1 MLRAHVPFAAR
12 VFRRCLVLLA
22 TTTSLSAS
30 PHPLVAEARPGQVR
44 IDDTI
49 KREGE
54 ALVALA
60 DARARGE
67 QVPSE
72 FPLEWRNDFFKA
84 RPGTFV
90 PFTLSFP
97 AGALA
102 EGPALLYVRV
112 EAAGPPRA
120 RRTKAPPDYAYE
132 TIFPVRIELRPGE
145 DQLRLRR
152 GFAVAPGSYKVTAV
166 LRGAPAA
173 GGRGRSAALL
183 ERTLEVPD
191 FWTGQLATSTI
202 MLAERIEGLP
212 VPVPAAELDE
222 DPYAVGS
229 HRIHP
234 AATASYNRQGEL
246 VVVFLIYNP
255 SVTRERHFDVQV
267 DYHLF
272 REIPGG
278 GPRPSGARE
287 DGPAPRPGEYYVT
300 RTSPQRFN
308 PAMMGPG
315 FDPSSGAPVLAGQV
329 VPLGTFDPGTYRLN
343 IVVTD
348 LLSRRS
354 LSRDVTFAVIGS

>member
-12 VFRRCLVLLA
+12 VFCRCLLLVA

-30 PHPLVAEARPGQVR
+30 PRPLCQSTRPGNVR
-44 IDDTI
+44 IDDTVR
-49 KREGE
+49 REGE
-54 ALVALA
+54 ALVAMA

-67 QVPSE
+67 QVPSD
-72 FPLEWRNDFFKA
+72 FTLAWGNDFFKA

-90 PFTLSFP
+90 PFSLSFP
-97 AGALA
+97 ASALA
-102 EGPALLYVRV
+102 EGPALLYIRV
-112 EAAGPPRA
+112 EASGRPAAPTRP
-120 RRTKAPPDYAYE
+120 APPAYAYE
-132 TIFPVRIELRPGE
+132 TIFPVRIEHRPGD

-152 GFAVAPGSYKVTAV
+152 GFAVAPGSYKVTVV
-166 LRGAPAA
+166 LSGAS
-173 GGRGRSAALL
+173 GGRAQGRTAAIL
-183 ERTLEVPD
+183 EQTLDVPD

-234 AATASYNRQGEL
+234 AASATYNRQGEL

-255 SVTRERHFDVQV
+255 AVTRERHFDVQV

-272 REIPGG
+272 REVQGG
-278 GPRPSGARE
+278 DPQPAGAGV
-287 DGPAPRPGEYYVT
+287 DGPAARPGEYYVT

-308 PAMMGPG
+308 PAMMGPR

-329 VPLGTFDPGTYRLN
+329 IPLGTFDPGTYRLN